1 MMFRFFDE
9 KVAKMHLGKTY
20 NTSLQTI
27 FRINFIHIHRQ
38 KSFRNLY
45 LVKTC
50 QLRKRFRNGCNA
62 RLWSWCIWIDR
73 WMCKCMIEW
82 DYWTINYKL
91 CMIYQEKKA
100 LICKGKL
107 IAVKSIH
114 VIVMNIPLG
123 DLTHQTTPQIK
134 MFYPKNRII
143 WRLTR
148 QGRATK
154 TPKHLDLVLVGDFDS
169 DSAVDSWR
177 WVKTY
182 I

>member
-1 MMFRFFDE
+1 MYD
-9 KVAKMHLGKTY
+9 
-20 NTSLQTI
+20 I
-27 FRINFIHIHRQ
+27 
-38 KSFRNLY
+38 
-45 LVKTC
+45 
-50 QLRKRFRNGCNA
+50 LR
-62 RLWSWCIWIDR
+62 
-73 WMCKCMIEW
+73 E
-82 DYWTINYKL
+82 
-91 CMIYQEKKA
+91 KA

-134 MFYPKNRII
+134 MFYPENRILL
-143 WRLTR
+143 RLTR